1 MYKIRK
7 LDEQA
12 VENAEKKW
20 NSIAKPLHSLGVFE
34 EIVKNIAG
42 TDEIY
47 PVISYIA
54 GVCVILGHNFPL
66 YFGFKGGKGVATSLG
81 VVLMLDWKVGLIVA
95 VVAIA
100 VMAVTR
106 YVSLGSILGGAM
118 YIVIEIV
125 KMIVTKNV
133 DAIQLV
139 CVVIIG
145 GHDRMVCQYKKICKE
160 HNCKAKVFTQMPAK
174 LGNQIGSPD
183 LIILFTNTV
192 SHKMV
197 RCAVAEAERCN
208 ADVVRSHTSSGS
220 ALTEIL
226 EKVCG

>member
-1 MYKIRK
+1 MDKIYVVYWSQSGNT
-7 LDEQA
+7 QA
-12 VENAEKKW
+12 MAE
-20 NSIAKPLHSLGVFE
+20 AVG
-34 EIVKNIAG
+34 AG
-42 TDEIY
+42 ITA
-47 PVISYIA
+47 A
-54 GVCVILGHNFPL
+54 G
-66 YFGFKGGKGVATSLG
+66 KEA
-81 VVLMLDWKVGLIVA
+81 A
-95 VVAIA
+95 VVD
-100 VMAVTR
+100 
-106 YVSLGSILGGAM
+106 VSMS
-118 YIVIEIV
+118 
-125 KMIVTKNV
+125 
-133 DAIQLV
+133 
-139 CVVIIG
+139 VVIVG

-226 EKVCG
+226 ERVCG